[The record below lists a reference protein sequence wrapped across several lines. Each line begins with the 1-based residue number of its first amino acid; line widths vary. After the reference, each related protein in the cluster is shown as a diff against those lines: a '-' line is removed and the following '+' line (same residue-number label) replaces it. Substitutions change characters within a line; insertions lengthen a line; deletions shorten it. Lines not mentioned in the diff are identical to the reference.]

1 MQKEMQVIYF
11 SEKRWPVMA
20 EAVAQ
25 DIEES
30 APAIAAIEKAK
41 VSPPVPETGSTSKNE
56 GKKATN

>member
-1 MQKEMQVIYF
+1 MIYF